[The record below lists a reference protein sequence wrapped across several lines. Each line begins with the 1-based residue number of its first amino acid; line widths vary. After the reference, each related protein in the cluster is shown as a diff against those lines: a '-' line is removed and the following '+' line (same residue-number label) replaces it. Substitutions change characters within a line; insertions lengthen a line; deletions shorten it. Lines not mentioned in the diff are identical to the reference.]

1 MYFKDFIYFYP
12 ENPTLVHR
20 EQSLIDELNDDPN
33 VIAEPKYNGSR
44 LELHILNGDI
54 QYWTRHGEK
63 FKMFDGHPDVVS
75 CLSQFPKNSYFL
87 FDAELRHNKVI
98 GVRNKLVIFDCFI
111 YNGLFLNHKTFGE
124 RRGMLENHFD
134 KDLDGQ
140 YDDTQPV
147 SLINQ
152 YKTDFRKVFE
162 TYTEGYDGNNPDE
175 FEGLVM
181 KDTTKKFNLGRKT
194 NPESRWMYKMRKET
208 GRHKF

>member
-20 EQSLIDELNDDPN
+20 DQPLIDELSNDPN
-33 VIAEPKYNGSR
+33 FVGEPKYNGSR

-63 FKMFDGHPDVVS
+63 FKMFDGHPDIEEG
-75 CLSQFPKNSYFL
+75 LSQFSKDSYFL

-111 YNGLFLNHKTFGE
+111 YDGLFLNHKTFGE
-124 RRGMLENHFD
+124 RRKLLENNFND
-134 KDLDGQ
+134 CNDNK
-140 YDDTQPV
+140 PV

-152 YKTDFRKVFE
+152 YKTDFRKIFE
-162 TYTEGYDGNNPDE
+162 IYTQGYDGHNSDE
-175 FEGLVM
+175 FEGLVI
-181 KDTTKKFNLGRKT
+181 KDLTKKFNLGRKS
-194 NPESRWMYKMRKET
+194 NHKSEWMFKMRKESNSY
-208 GRHKF
+208 RY